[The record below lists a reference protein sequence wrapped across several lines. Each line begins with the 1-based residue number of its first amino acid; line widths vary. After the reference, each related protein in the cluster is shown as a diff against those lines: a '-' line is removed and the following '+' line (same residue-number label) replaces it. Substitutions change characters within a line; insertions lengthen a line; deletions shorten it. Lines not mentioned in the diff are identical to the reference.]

1 MMPVHQK
8 RAISKTKIDAR
19 EGFKLSNGYTNEKNL
34 PSKIDTQKNTGKN
47 GAWEDLKV
55 LGEHTNEKNSSDI
68 PNTKSENLNSKE
80 LLIIIILAFVIVP
93 DIKHIIRNLLR
104 PKKLSLIIVT
114 FLGVYVVRDYI
125 IWQDHKK
132 PKKDYIFICIV
143 HTIFCRFLQDQ
154 ESAEETLNNSD
165 QETDKNEIYE
175 NELKNSDSAKIDENS
190 NPNNPASTLDDD
202 NRPPLIM
209 SRYDPNIDYERLM
222 CEDIYED
229 LKGDPFIEEMM
240 NGIRKNYGEL

>member
-1 MMPVHQK
+1 MPVHQK
-8 RAISKTKIDAR
+8 RATSKTKKDAR
-19 EGFKLSNGYTNEKNL
+19 EGFKLPNEYTNEKNL
-34 PSKIDTQKNTGKN
+34 PSKIDTQKNT
-47 GAWEDLKV
+47 
-55 LGEHTNEKNSSDI
+55 
-68 PNTKSENLNSKE
+68 
-80 LLIIIILAFVIVP
+80 
-93 DIKHIIRNLLR
+93 DIKCIVRDLLR

-125 IWQDHKK
+125 MWQDRKK
-132 PKKDYIFICIV
+132 PKKGYILICIV
-143 HTIFCRFLQDQ
+143 RTILRRPLQDQ
-154 ESAEETLNNSD
+154 ESTEETLNNSD
-165 QETDKNEIYE
+165 QETDKNETYE

-202 NRPPLIM
+202 NRLPPVM
-209 SRYDPNIDYERLM
+209 SKYDPNIDYERLM

>member
-1 MMPVHQK
+1 MMP
-8 RAISKTKIDAR
+8 SKTKIDAR
-19 EGFKLSNGYTNEKNL
+19 EGLKLPNEYTNKKNL

-47 GAWEDLKV
+47 GIWEDLKV

-68 PNTKSENLNSKE
+68 PNIKSENLNSKE
-80 LLIIIILAFVIVP
+80 LLIIIILAFVIIP
-93 DIKHIIRNLLR
+93 DIKRIVRDLLK
-104 PKKLSLIIVT
+104 PKKLLLIIVT
-114 FLGVYVVRDYI
+114 FLGVYVVRNYI
-125 IWQDHKK
+125 MWQDRKK
-132 PKKDYIFICIV
+132 PKKGYIFICIV
-143 HTIFCRFLQDQ
+143 CTILHRPLQDQ

-165 QETDKNEIYE
+165 QETDKNETYE

-202 NRPPLIM
+202 NRPPPVM
-209 SRYDPNIDYERLM
+209 SKYDPNIDYERLM